1 MGSMLRSRSNAV
13 KAGILSALVKNVWP
27 LVENGAIRPSIYKVL
42 PACQVNEAQ
51 GILERFENTGKVVL
65 KIR

>member
-27 LVENGAIRPSIYKVL
+27 LVENGAIRPWIYKAL